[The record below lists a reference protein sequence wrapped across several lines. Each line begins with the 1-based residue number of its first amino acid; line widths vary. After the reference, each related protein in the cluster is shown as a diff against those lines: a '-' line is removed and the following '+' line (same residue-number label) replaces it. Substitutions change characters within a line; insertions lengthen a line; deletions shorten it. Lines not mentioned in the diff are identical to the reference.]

1 MMMKKKFVAVALS
14 AVCLLSAVSCGQQ
27 SASTASS
34 ASSVSSSVASS
45 ASASQVMDA
54 EDYLSGISGT
64 YVELFPEMAKSEYR
78 NLWIDAA
85 TPLVGEDNA
94 ESATDMLLG
103 MCMAEPYGEEAV
115 EKYAADPDST
125 AFNCYFLG
133 GVEKFVMNGDT
144 ITGLDAQG
152 QEVFAHTYQK
162 LDVDNE
168 NSFLFYQSED
178 ADSGEFTYFH
188 MMMKKKFVAVAL
200 SAVCLLSAV
209 SCGQQSAST
218 ASSASSVSSSV
229 ASSASASQV
238 MDAEDYLSGI
248 SGTYVELFPEMA
260 KSEYRNLWIDAATP
274 LVGEDNAESA
284 TDMLLG
290 MCMAEPYGEEAVEK
304 YAADPDST
312 AFNCYFLGGVEKFVM
327 NGDTITGLDAQGQE
341 VFAHTYQKLDVDNEN
356 SFLFYQSEDADSGE
370 FTYFAFAPDTMETT
384 YHLEFRYAED
394 LDDLQSWYEGNYA
407 YWNAAAIAEDYDQA
421 TMENVIELFVTEN
434 LSEAE

>member
-1 MMMKKKFVAVALS
+1 
-14 AVCLLSAVSCGQQ
+14 
-27 SASTASS
+27 
-34 ASSVSSSVASS
+34 
-45 ASASQVMDA
+45 MDA

-144 ITGLDAQG
+144 ITGLDAQR
-152 QEVFAHTYQK
+152 QE
-162 LDVDNE
+162 
-168 NSFLFYQSED
+168 
-178 ADSGEFTYFH
+178 
-188 MMMKKKFVAVAL
+188 
-200 SAVCLLSAV
+200 
-209 SCGQQSAST
+209 
-218 ASSASSVSSSV
+218 
-229 ASSASASQV
+229 
-238 MDAEDYLSGI
+238 
-248 SGTYVELFPEMA
+248 
-260 KSEYRNLWIDAATP
+260 
-274 LVGEDNAESA
+274 
-284 TDMLLG
+284 
-290 MCMAEPYGEEAVEK
+290 
-304 YAADPDST
+304 
-312 AFNCYFLGGVEKFVM
+312 
-327 NGDTITGLDAQGQE
+327 
-341 VFAHTYQKLDVDNEN
+341 
-356 SFLFYQSEDADSGE
+356 SEDADSGE

>member
-14 AVCLLSAVSCGQQ
+14 AVCLLSAVGCGQQ

-178 ADSGEFTYFH
+178 ADSGEFTYFFLAPDTSAETYH
-188 MMMKKKFVAVAL
+188 IEFRYGSDAEAL
-200 SAVCLLSAV
+200 SQYDAGEYAYW
-209 SCGQQSAST
+209 
-218 ASSASSVSSSV
+218 V
-229 ASSASASQV
+229 A
-238 MDAEDYLSGI
+238 SGI
-248 SGTYVELFPEMA
+248 STDCDQTM
-260 KSEYRNLWIDAATP
+260 ID
-274 LVGEDNAESA
+274 
-284 TDMLLG
+284 
-290 MCMAEPYGEEAVEK
+290 
-304 YAADPDST
+304 
-312 AFNCYFLGGVEKFVM
+312 NC
-327 NGDTITGLDAQGQE
+327 
-341 VFAHTYQKLDVDNEN
+341 
-356 SFLFYQSEDADSGE
+356 
-370 FTYFAFAPDTMETT
+370 
-384 YHLEFRYAED
+384 
-394 LDDLQSWYEGNYA
+394 
-407 YWNAAAIAEDYDQA
+407 
-421 TMENVIELFVTEN
+421 IELFCTEN
-434 LSEAE
+434 LAG

>member
-14 AVCLLSAVSCGQQ
+14 AVCLLSAVGCGQQ

-133 GVEKFVMNGDT
+133 G
-144 ITGLDAQG
+144 
-152 QEVFAHTYQK
+152 
-162 LDVDNE
+162 
-168 NSFLFYQSED
+168 
-178 ADSGEFTYFH
+178 
-188 MMMKKKFVAVAL
+188 
-200 SAVCLLSAV
+200 
-209 SCGQQSAST
+209 
-218 ASSASSVSSSV
+218 
-229 ASSASASQV
+229 
-238 MDAEDYLSGI
+238 
-248 SGTYVELFPEMA
+248 
-260 KSEYRNLWIDAATP
+260 
-274 LVGEDNAESA
+274 
-284 TDMLLG
+284 
-290 MCMAEPYGEEAVEK
+290 
-304 YAADPDST
+304 
-312 AFNCYFLGGVEKFVM
+312 
-327 NGDTITGLDAQGQE
+327 
-341 VFAHTYQKLDVDNEN
+341 
-356 SFLFYQSEDADSGE
+356 FLFYQSEDADSGE

>member
-14 AVCLLSAVSCGQQ
+14 AVCLLSAVGCGQQ

-34 ASSVSSSVASS
+34 ASSGSSSVASS

-125 AFNCYFLG
+125 AF
-133 GVEKFVMNGDT
+133 
-144 ITGLDAQG
+144 
-152 QEVFAHTYQK
+152 
-162 LDVDNE
+162 
-168 NSFLFYQSED
+168 
-178 ADSGEFTYFH
+178 
-188 MMMKKKFVAVAL
+188 
-200 SAVCLLSAV
+200 
-209 SCGQQSAST
+209 
-218 ASSASSVSSSV
+218 
-229 ASSASASQV
+229 
-238 MDAEDYLSGI
+238 
-248 SGTYVELFPEMA
+248 
-260 KSEYRNLWIDAATP
+260 
-274 LVGEDNAESA
+274 
-284 TDMLLG
+284 
-290 MCMAEPYGEEAVEK
+290 
-304 YAADPDST
+304 
-312 AFNCYFLGGVEKFVM
+312 
-327 NGDTITGLDAQGQE
+327 TITGLDAQGQE

>member
-14 AVCLLSAVSCGQQ
+14 AVCLLSAVGCGQQ

-85 TPLVGEDNA
+85 TPLV
-94 ESATDMLLG
+94 
-103 MCMAEPYGEEAV
+103 
-115 EKYAADPDST
+115 
-125 AFNCYFLG
+125 
-133 GVEKFVMNGDT
+133 
-144 ITGLDAQG
+144 
-152 QEVFAHTYQK
+152 
-162 LDVDNE
+162 
-168 NSFLFYQSED
+168 
-178 ADSGEFTYFH
+178 
-188 MMMKKKFVAVAL
+188 
-200 SAVCLLSAV
+200 
-209 SCGQQSAST
+209 
-218 ASSASSVSSSV
+218 
-229 ASSASASQV
+229 
-238 MDAEDYLSGI
+238 
-248 SGTYVELFPEMA
+248 
-260 KSEYRNLWIDAATP
+260 
-274 LVGEDNAESA
+274 
-284 TDMLLG
+284 
-290 MCMAEPYGEEAVEK
+290 GEEAVEK